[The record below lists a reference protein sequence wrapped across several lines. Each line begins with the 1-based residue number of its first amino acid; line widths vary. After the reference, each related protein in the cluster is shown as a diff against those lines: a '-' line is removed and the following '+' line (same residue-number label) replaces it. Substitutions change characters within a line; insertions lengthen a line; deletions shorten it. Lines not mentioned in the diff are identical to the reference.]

1 VKKKKK
7 KRRKKKKKKKV
18 LDQIVVKKE
27 HLSKPYEVDGKRHGG
42 SGAAPNYLVAA
53 RYICHATSFSK
64 L

>member
-1 VKKKKK
+1 V
-7 KRRKKKKKKKV
+7 RKEEEEEESFRSNCGK
-18 LDQIVVKKE
+18 KKE
-27 HLSKPYEVDGKRHGG
+27 HLSKPYEVDGKRHRG